1 MENHTIRKADVAD
14 AKFISLLAKIN
25 FSEVYGNLFH
35 SKKNLR
41 TYINKVFSIEKMTT
55 SLEKEENIFWIAF
68 IGDLPIGY
76 AKLKKNSP
84 VPNTNFT
91 NAAELQKVY
100 ILKEYKI
107 DNNDRQLKAD
117 FFKEIQQLRIH
128 RVWLKELHTNEK
140 TLNFYRTHDFHKYD
154 SHSFSIE
161 KEDFVFNIMM
171 KIFNKNELND

>member
-1 MENHTIRKADVAD
+1 MENHTIRKALPAD

-25 FSEVYGNLFH
+25 FSEVYGNLFRF
-35 SKKNLR
+35 KQNLR
-41 TYINKVFSIEKMTT
+41 TYINNEFSIEKLKT

-100 ILKEYKI
+100 ILKEYALE
-107 DNNDRQLKAD
+107 NNGRQLKAE
-117 FFKEIQQLRIH
+117 FFKEIQQLQIQ
-128 RVWLKELHTNEK
+128 RVWLKELHTNEQ
-140 TLNFYRTHDFHKYD
+140 TLKFYQAHDFHKYD

-161 KEDFVFNIMM
+161 KEDFVFNVLM
-171 KIFNKNELND
+171 KTT

>member
-1 MENHTIRKADVAD
+1 MENHTIRKAVPAD

-25 FSEVYGNLFH
+25 FSEAYGNLFH

-41 TYINKVFSIEKMTT
+41 TYINKVFSVENIKA
-55 SLEKEENIFWIAF
+55 SLKKEENIFWIAF

-100 ILKEYKI
+100 ILKEYAIKS
-107 DNNDRQLKAD
+107 NGEQLKVD
-117 FFKEIQQLRIH
+117 FFKEIHQLQIH

-140 TLNFYRTHDFHKYD
+140 TLNFYRAHNFHKYD

-171 KIFNKNELND
+171 KTF